1 MENNVSLAA
10 VRDAFTTVA
19 SYATAYAGFP
29 VVLEKLEV
37 VQGIVFSRLAVDGRE
52 LEFNMSVTGDAA
64 SVGRV
69 LAMHAAWKAGEVK
82 ASLDVPDLWNTW
94 WESCT
99 ANDDVWQTW
108 WDGMATA
115 RAEKFDPDVIQTKL
129 EEVQDYVLS
138 SVDSDAE
145 FVSALLKLA
154 EVLRD
159 YGERVRVADCGQI
172 IRGMVETALASEN
185 GTWFV
190 ETEGF
195 IGEGAWR
202 PEAWAEFLEDVE
214 SLRSRFGAAKVDDL
228 IVPAVGFDPTN
239 EATWPADGIAATF
252 YGDFLKLFDTADLE
266 A

>member
-1 MENNVSLAA
+1 MENNVSIAA
-10 VRDAFTTVA
+10 VRDVFTTVA
-19 SYATAYAGFP
+19 SYATAHAGFP

-37 VQGIVFSRLAVDGRE
+37 VQGIVFSRFAVDGYG
-52 LEFNMSVTGDAA
+52 LEFNMTLTADAA
-64 SVGRV
+64 SVARV
-69 LAMHAAWKAGEVK
+69 LATHADWKAGDIK
-82 ASLDVPDLWNTW
+82 ATLDVADLWNTW
-94 WESCT
+94 WDACNGAAVELAGTSVEPIE
-99 ANDDVWQTW
+99 A
-108 WDGMATA
+108 
-115 RAEKFDPDVIQTKL
+115 KL

-159 YGERVRVADCGQI
+159 YGERVLAADCGQI

-190 ETEGF
+190 ETEDF
-195 IGEGAWR
+195 MGEGAWR
-202 PEAWAEFLEDVE
+202 PEAWAEFLEDLE
-214 SLRSRFGAAKVDDL
+214 SLRPRFGAAKVDDL

-252 YGDFLKLFDTADLE
+252 YGDFLKLFNTADLE